1 MQDLIKQLQDKAGLT
16 EEQAHKS
23 LQTIKEYI
31 QSKLP
36 PMMQGMVDNF
46 MGMQSADTDDF
57 MEPADKKEPAVE
69 KIKVVAEEAKE
80 KIEDFAEDAKEEA
93 EAFAKEAS
101 EKIGEWADKAEN
113 AAQEAIGKLKDMIKD
128 TNGEKK

>member
-1 MQDLIKQLQDKAGLT
+1 MQDLIKQLQDNAGLT

-46 MGMQSADTDDF
+46 MGTQPSDTDDF
-57 MEPADKKEPAVE
+57 LDPPATLDNL
-69 KIKVVAEEAKE
+69 
-80 KIEDFAEDAKEEA
+80 
-93 EAFAKEAS
+93 
-101 EKIGEWADKAEN
+101 GERK
-113 AAQEAIGKLKDMIKD
+113 
-128 TNGEKK
+128 